1 MKYAIHRNS
10 ISSIFQDSSEK
21 SKQTS
26 QLLFGE
32 LCAIKS
38 ERENFYYIENFH
50 DKHCGWVLKSVFLPI
65 DEKEL
70 DQYKN
75 APLLRV
81 CMPIVD
87 VFSLRDKTILRLP
100 AGSII
105 PNYNPEANKFVLGD
119 SEYQIHSSFVSYLP
133 YGSLD
138 GILEIALSLRNSPF
152 MFGGKS
158 VLGLDKLGFVQLV
171 FCLCGY
177 NLPRNA
183 QELIKTGSE
192 VSSFSKLEKGDLVF
206 ITNGD
211 VVNDILIYLDDNKLI
226 GVYDKVKVIT
236 RDEIDIGA
244 LNVLFRRVV

>member
-1 MKYAIHRNS
+1 MKYAIHTNS

-65 DEKEL
+65 NEEEL

-87 VFSLRDKTILRLP
+87 VFNLRDKTILRLP

-105 PNYNPEANKFVLGD
+105 PNYTPESNKFILGD
-119 SEYQIHSSFVSYLP
+119 AEYQIHSSFLSYLP

-138 GILEIALSLRNSPF
+138 GILEVALSFRNSPF

-158 VLGLDKLGFVQLV
+158 VLGLDKVGLVQLI
-171 FCLCGY
+171 FSLCGY
-177 NLPRNA
+177 NLPHNMQDLLKLGNA
-183 QELIKTGSE
+183 VATFDE
-192 VSSFSKLEKGDLVF
+192 LEKGDLVF
-206 ITNGD
+206 ITNGEIVGD
-211 VVNDILIYLDDNKLI
+211 VLVYLGDHKMI
-226 GVYDKVKVIT
+226 GVYDKVKVVS

-244 LNVLFRRVV
+244 LSVIFRRVV

>member
-1 MKYAIHRNS
+1 MKHAIHTNS
-10 ISSIFQDSSEK
+10 ISSVFQDSSEK

-32 LCAIKS
+32 LCTIKS

-50 DKHCGWVLKSVFLPI
+50 DKYCGWVLKSVFLPL
-65 DEKEL
+65 DEAEIER
-70 DQYKN
+70 YKN

-87 VFSLRDKTILRLP
+87 VFNLRDKTILRLP

-105 PNYNPEANKFVLGD
+105 LNYTPESNKFVLGD
-119 SEYQIHSSFVSYLP
+119 AEYQIHSSFISYLP
-133 YGSLD
+133 HGSLD

-158 VLGLDKLGFVQLV
+158 VLGLDKLGFIQLV

-177 NLPRNA
+177 NLSRNA
-183 QELIKTGSE
+183 QDLLKSGTS
-192 VSSFSKLEKGDLVF
+192 VPSFDELEKGDLVF
-206 ITNGD
+206 ITNQD
-211 VVNDILIYLDDNKLI
+211 VISDVLIYIGDNKLI
-226 GVYDKVKVIT
+226 GVCEKVKVIS

-244 LNVLFRRVV
+244 LNLLFRRVV